1 LCVED
6 VGEQGGERER
16 GREIFVPEKGEGKW
30 TSDSYI
36 KYVQFVGRRCLR
48 AGCREKSLFV
58 SEGREG

>member
-1 LCVED
+1 M
-6 VGEQGGERER
+6 ERDRE
-16 GREIFVPEKGEGKW
+16 REIFVPEKGEGKW